1 MVTKVFN
8 SVGLVARVDRKEA
21 LELAKELVDH
31 LEAKGRP
38 VFLEPK
44 LAKNIGKLDAALSLK
59 EMRVDLIIT
68 VGGDGT
74 ILRTCLLLP
83 KPEPPILAI
92 NMGER
97 GFLAEVPPKQ
107 GIMAVDKC
115 LAGEFT
121 LEHYTKLASFV
132 DDASLP
138 DALNEVFITTDAPAK
153 LLYAKIMKDSIPI
166 SECRADGVI
175 IASQVGSTGYSLS
188 AGGPVL
194 DPDANAFVLTQ
205 VCSLSIFRSIVFSAS
220 SKIVVEVVRP
230 RRAVVVI
237 DGHYRREIG
246 VYKKLV
252 TITKSENKSSLIRF
266 KGNFYRR
273 LQGRLLYPGGEKS

>member
-1 MVTKVFN
+1 MFN
-8 SVGLVARVDRKEA
+8 SVGIVARFDRKEA
-21 LELAKELVDH
+21 LELAKELINH

-38 VFLEPK
+38 VFLEPR
-44 LAKNIGKLDAALSLK
+44 LAKNIGKLDAKLSLK
-59 EMRVDLIIT
+59 EMRVDLVIT

-97 GFLAEVPPKQ
+97 GFLAEVHPKQ
-107 GIMAVDKC
+107 ATIAVDKC

-121 LEHYTKLASFV
+121 MEHCSKLASFV
-132 DDASLP
+132 DDSSLP
-138 DALNEVFITTDAPAK
+138 DALNEVFITTDTPAK
-153 LLYAKIMKDSIPI
+153 LLYAKITKDNIPI
-166 SECRADGVI
+166 MACRADGII

-194 DPDANAFVLTQ
+194 DSDVNALVLTP
-205 VCSLSIFRSIVFSAS
+205 VCSLSVSRSIVFSAS
-220 SKIVVEVVRP
+220 SKIIVEVVRP

-237 DGHYRREIG
+237 DGHYRREIS
-246 VYKKLV
+246 VYRNRV
-252 TITKSENKSSLIRF
+252 TITKSENKSSFIRF
-266 KGNFYRR
+266 KGNLYRR
-273 LQGRLLYPGGEKS
+273 LQGRLLYPRGERA